1 MPEVQQTFYSRLFH
15 KRCLRRYSVSQY
27 WRAISV
33 LVNFAGN
40 PVRMEFGRIPLRLQT
55 VGLRSMLRPRFCYFH
70 PPKIEQ
76 KDKQMKF
83 TAFSKA
89 ILGLLLVSS
98 GGALFASDIDE
109 LRERAKAMQT
119 KAALLAEQGNK
130 EEAHEIEKESSKLL
144 EMAERLE
151 AKSNG
156 RPEKEVG
163 FGIDKETTNL
173 KDRLQDLLNKERTM
187 REEQAPE
194 SDLLKVRGEIADIER
209 ELHKIQSQHAKQGE
223 HRPEF
228 RAQIEKL
235 DRAGQRL
242 HHLRVAAEHLKLA
255 EEHDLAH
262 KLMTKAEDIERDVHA
277 AKLRLAA
284 EMHADSEHHEAGSP
298 DRVAKLKEEN
308 ERLRA
313 ELQEL
318 KQNADKR
325 Q

>member
-1 MPEVQQTFYSRLFH
+1 V
-15 KRCLRRYSVSQY
+15 
-27 WRAISV
+27 
-33 LVNFAGN
+33 
-40 PVRMEFGRIPLRLQT
+40 
-55 VGLRSMLRPRFCYFH
+55 
-70 PPKIEQ
+70 
-76 KDKQMKF
+76 
-83 TAFSKA
+83 

-130 EEAHEIEKESSKLL
+130 EEALRIEKESTKLL
-144 EMAERLE
+144 EMAERLQ
-151 AKSNG
+151 AKSSEQ
-156 RPEKEVG
+156 REKQVSL
-163 FGIDKETTNL
+163 GIDSETLHL
-173 KDRLQDLLNKERTM
+173 KDRLQDLLNNERTM
-187 REEQAPE
+187 REEQAAE
-194 SDLLKVRGEIADIER
+194 SELLKVRGEIADIER
-209 ELHKIQSQHAKQGE
+209 ELHKIRSQHAEKGE
-223 HRPEF
+223 HPPEF

-235 DRAGQRL
+235 ERAGRRL

-262 KLMTKAEDIERDVHA
+262 KLMEKAEVIERDVHA

-298 DRVAKLKEEN
+298 DLVAKLKEEN

-313 ELQEL
+313 ELREL
-318 KQNADKR
+318 KQNSDKR